1 MGEMTLGA
9 DELKTIL
16 VPLALIVAAA
26 IGAMLHMRHQWRAL
40 RHKLAQPVEDR
51 TGRDR
56 PCRVEDRLG
65 PGRLGGPARE
75 VLERLRRDLEADGD
89 AEGVAAV
96 TAVAGAGERLDSL
109 LREVATRAIAG
120 GELRSALV
128 RLDEALAYLLVFP
141 GRREDPR
148 TLRRYEVLSE
158 GWRAHAAALREAAG
172 GAAAPPL
179 VALLYFLGLDAR
191 EGSLLV
197 ACEGDRGSRFPE
209 ELAEPAVGPV
219 DGGFGATLAHDF
231 VLG

>member
-26 IGAMLHMRHQWRAL
+26 IGAMLHMRHEWRGCVTSWRSRRWTA
-40 RHKLAQPVEDR
+40 RAEIGRAGSRIGWARAAWGARLARSRAAAP
-51 TGRDR
+51 
-56 PCRVEDRLG
+56 
-65 PGRLGGPARE
+65 
-75 VLERLRRDLEADGD
+75 DLEADGD

-96 TAVAGAGERLDSL
+96 TAVAGAGERLDPL
-109 LREVATRAIAG
+109 LREVATRAMAG

-158 GWRAHAAALREAAG
+158 GWRAHAAALRVLCRARSLLQQDG
-172 GAAAPPL
+172 QGAA
-179 VALLYFLGLDAR
+179 LDQLHGEIR
-191 EGSLLV
+191 PVVGEG
-197 ACEGDRGSRFPE
+197 
-209 ELAEPAVGPV
+209 
-219 DGGFGATLAHDF
+219 AHS
-231 VLG
+231 